1 MVDVIHSI
9 QTHINVKQNNYSRW
23 VNKQVGRGWVNRWVG
38 GLVGEGVNTKIWLK
52 TKGLVKK

>member
-9 QTHINVKQNNYSRW
+9 QTHINVKQNNYCRW

-38 GLVGEGVNTKIWLK
+38 GLVGKGVNTKVWLK
-52 TKGLVKK
+52 AKGLVKK